1 MNLVH
6 RLRPIQVIAGAYLV
20 LTFVSAM
27 LLYMPFSL
35 KPGQSLRFI
44 DALFTSASAISVTG
58 LTVTNTSETFSLAG
72 QIILLVVIQL
82 GGIGIM
88 TLGTMVW
95 VVLGKKIG
103 LRNRLIIQLDQN
115 QTSLAGLVRLIRN
128 IFVLVLV
135 IEAVG
140 ATILGVYFMRFYP
153 WHEALYLGL
162 FHAVTGFTHSGFDLF
177 GNSLLSFRHDVVV
190 NLTIMALIFCGAIGF
205 PVLIELIHYPSR
217 RKLSLHSR
225 LSLLVYLLLWAIGML
240 VILTLEY
247 DTSLKHDAWYEKILV
262 STFQSLTTRSTGLST
277 TDVSAFQLP
286 TLLFMSLL
294 MFIGASPSSSGGGIR
309 TTTLATVF
317 LAVRSYA
324 KGMQEVT
331 VFGRELDPFDVR
343 KAFVVAVFG
352 VALVVGAILILAVTE
367 PFEAKLLVFEV
378 ASAFGTC
385 GLSVGIS
392 EELSDIGKIVLMV
405 LMLTGRVGF
414 GAILLMWQGKEKKA
428 LFRYPKER
436 IIIG

>member
-1 MNLVH
+1 M
-6 RLRPIQVIAGAYLV
+6 
-20 LTFVSAM
+20 F
-27 LLYMPFSL
+27 
-35 KPGQSLRFI
+35 
-44 DALFTSASAISVTG
+44 
-58 LTVTNTSETFSLAG
+58 
-72 QIILLVVIQL
+72 
-82 GGIGIM
+82 
-88 TLGTMVW
+88 
-95 VVLGKKIG
+95 
-103 LRNRLIIQLDQN
+103 
-115 QTSLAGLVRLIRN
+115 
-128 IFVLVLV
+128 
-135 IEAVG
+135 
-140 ATILGVYFMRFYP
+140 
-153 WHEALYLGL
+153 
-162 FHAVTGFTHSGFDLF
+162 HSGFDLF